1 MDKYNK
7 DKIEKDGA
15 ETEKFHENYI
25 EGRNAVL
32 EAYRSGKTIDKL
44 FVLDGCQDGPVK
56 SITREARKHDSIIN
70 YVSKERLDQL
80 SETGKHQGVIAV
92 SAAYSYAEVEDI
104 LQIARDKGEAPF
116 VFILDGI
123 EDPHNLGAIIRTA
136 NLAGAHGV
144 IIPKRRAVGLTP
156 TVAKTSAGAIN
167 YTPVAK
173 VTNISNTIKELKD
186 QGMWFVCADMGGTE
200 MYDLNLTGS
209 IGLVIG
215 NEGDGVSKLVK
226 ENCDMVASIPMKGD
240 IDSLNASVAAGVLA
254 YEDNELEGY
263 EKYTDEQLIQQF
275 RDGDDAVMDYI
286 LNKYKPLVRKECN
299 TLYLIGAEDDDLIQE
314 GMIGLFKAVRDYK
327 SSESHFYHF
336 ARLCIDRQLY
346 SAIDKAKRK
355 KHQPLNEYVS
365 FSIEENE
372 NGGVLEDFLGH
383 EAMSPEQMMIEQEK
397 LEEFKKR
404 LQKNLSGMENEVLNY
419 YLEGNNY
426 TQIADIM
433 GKSPKAI
440 DNALQR
446 IRQKIKRK

>member
-1 MDKYNK
+1 MDNYNK

-44 FVLDGCQDGPVK
+44 FVLDGCQDRPVK

-254 YEDNELEGY
+254 YE
-263 EKYTDEQLIQQF
+263 I
-275 RDGDDAVMDYI
+275 
-286 LNKYKPLVRKECN
+286 VR
-299 TLYLIGAEDDDLIQE
+299 Q
-314 GMIGLFKAVRDYK
+314 
-327 SSESHFYHF
+327 
-336 ARLCIDRQLY
+336 RL
-346 SAIDKAKRK
+346 K
-355 KHQPLNEYVS
+355 K
-365 FSIEENE
+365 
-372 NGGVLEDFLGH
+372 G
-383 EAMSPEQMMIEQEK
+383 
-397 LEEFKKR
+397 
-404 LQKNLSGMENEVLNY
+404 
-419 YLEGNNY
+419 
-426 TQIADIM
+426 
-433 GKSPKAI
+433 
-440 DNALQR
+440 
-446 IRQKIKRK
+446 